1 MASTIRIRAIASD
14 DVVNFKALIRHPMD
28 SGFVKDS
35 EGNVI
40 PEHYIEVVTVKVAD
54 KTVFTANWGP
64 AVSKDPYLEFKFKG
78 AAKGDTVALNWVD
91 NEGESDS
98 ATAEIM

>member
-1 MASTIRIRAIASD
+1 MASSIRIRAIASND
-14 DVVNFKALIRHPMD
+14 IVNFKALIRHPMD

-40 PEHYIEVVTVKVAD
+40 PEHYIEVVTVKVGD

-78 AAKGDTVALNWVD
+78 ADKGDTVAVNWVD
-91 NEGESDS
+91 NKGESDS
-98 ATAEIM
+98 TSAKIM